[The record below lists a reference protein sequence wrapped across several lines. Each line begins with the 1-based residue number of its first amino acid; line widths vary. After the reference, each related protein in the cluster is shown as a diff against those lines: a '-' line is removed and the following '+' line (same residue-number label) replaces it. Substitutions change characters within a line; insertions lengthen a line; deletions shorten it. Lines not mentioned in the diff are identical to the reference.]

1 MVTRGEGN
9 DILQKKTVYSL
20 LSKKGKQ
27 IYFPKKGVFAQS
39 AEAEGC
45 ALNATIGMALDEDKT
60 PMRLQTIVEYCP
72 LQPEKVFP
80 YASSF
85 GVKEL
90 RKKWRDYLLRQ
101 NLSLQ
106 KKEISLPIVT
116 NGLTEALSITAFL
129 FVDSGDAIIL
139 PSPYWENYS
148 LLFGTRY
155 GAVLEEFP
163 LFEKG
168 RFNLKGLESKITTK
182 GKKKIVLLN
191 FPNNPTGY
199 TITKEEAEEI
209 VTLLKSAADQGKRL
223 VVICDDAY
231 FGLQYEPELMK
242 ESLFALLCD
251 AHENI
256 LTLKIDGA
264 SKELYAWGLRVGFLT
279 FGILGWTAK
288 IYTALEEKV
297 AGTIRADISNVSR
310 LSQSLVLETLNNPR
324 FSKEKKEKDL
334 LLERRYR
341 KVLAVLE
348 ANPHYKE
355 EFTALPFN
363 SGYFMCI
370 KPHHEAEI
378 IRRRLREKYDTGV
391 LVTGNLLRIAF
402 SSVTMEE
409 IPLLFENLYKA
420 CKEV

>member
-139 PSPYWENYS
+139 PSPYWENYC

-168 RFNLKGLESKITTK
+168 RFN
-182 GKKKIVLLN
+182 N
-191 FPNNPTGY
+191 D
-199 TITKEEAEEI
+199 
-209 VTLLKSAADQGKRL
+209 KS
-223 VVICDDAY
+223 
-231 FGLQYEPELMK
+231 
-242 ESLFALLCD
+242 FARGRVFFS
-251 AHENI
+251 HE
-256 LTLKIDGA
+256 
-264 SKELYAWGLRVGFLT
+264 Y
-279 FGILGWTAK
+279 
-288 IYTALEEKV
+288 
-297 AGTIRADISNVSR
+297 
-310 LSQSLVLETLNNPR
+310 
-324 FSKEKKEKDL
+324 
-334 LLERRYR
+334 LERI
-341 KVLAVLE
+341 
-348 ANPHYKE
+348 
-355 EFTALPFN
+355 F
-363 SGYFMCI
+363 
-370 KPHHEAEI
+370 I
-378 IRRRLREKYDTGV
+378 I
-391 LVTGNLLRIAF
+391 
-402 SSVTMEE
+402 
-409 IPLLFENLYKA
+409 
-420 CKEV
+420 